1 MMATLYKR
9 YEASELEEVLV
20 QAGAVAAGSV
30 NQAVKGK
37 HFRRGMRIIGLF
49 YESPISRLLSD
60 SEINLDAQTIQ
71 NLELLRDTTA
81 DQEKRN
87 EAHEKLEEDEKVAQ
101 LVRGIFDDIE
111 KMGIMRTTGM
121 IS

>member
-1 MMATLYKR
+1 MIFESSLSK
-9 YEASELEEVLV
+9 LL
-20 QAGAVAAGSV
+20 
-30 NQAVKGK
+30 
-37 HFRRGMRIIGLF
+37 RG
-49 YESPISRLLSD
+49 
-60 SEINLDAQTIQ
+60 SEINLNSQTTQ

-111 KMGIMRTTGM
+111 NMGDMANYWNDYLDMAGAIL
-121 IS
+121 